1 MGKCICPKCKSEN
14 IVPIMY
20 GYPSCEAFEDAEKG
34 NLKLGGCEILIDGF
48 AMPDRFCKDCE
59 TEWCVDRLEA
69 DAIKKVRFK
78 YWSNWGFYDP
88 DSIVEAQW
96 VFEIFDWILHTVME
110 EKSHMG
116 DIGGGTIDKLVMDF
130 LESMPEMKDKI
141 NESEDE

>member
-14 IVPIMY
+14 IAPIMY
-20 GYPSCEAFEDAEKG
+20 GYPSREAFEEAEKG

-69 DAIKKVRFK
+69 DAILKP
-78 YWSNWGFYDP
+78 WNM
-88 DSIVEAQW
+88 VEECR
-96 VFEIFDWILHTVME
+96 VCDGCSYRLDITYCDGRK
-110 EKSHMG
+110 KSHMG